1 MRCNMKNYK
10 KSIKVVFSICLALCI
25 LSNCMLI
32 AYSKT
37 ESTNSENIQIIG
49 DKLYDILNNS
59 ADNEKIP
66 VSIWYKDIDQDNVD
80 IMTKEETGYSIDS
93 LSVNMENDIQ
103 SIDNAEQ
110 LKDYLSKTA
119 NQRKIEKTRTD
130 KYINKRRELSR
141 KQYVKA
147 VDKFLNEVSIADD
160 DIIFKS
166 QYAPMVIANM
176 SVNDIKKISENNL
189 VQSIDYHE
197 EPKYEECTKESIA
210 SNTGYNQLVS
220 DFGLTG
226 AGIKVGIVENG
237 YPTVDPELDLT
248 KIHKVGN
255 IGTSGHAANTSK
267 ILMGSESGFAK
278 NIDLYSTN
286 TVYSNIEAML
296 SNGVQLIN
304 VSLSWTLTE
313 DNTTESYAEKEQDK
327 WFNHI
332 VSYHNVTVVAS
343 AGNDGQGSVDNNGNV
358 YRRVASP
365 AMAHNVIAVGAYDDK
380 NTADKSDDV
389 IYPYSSYKNSN
400 GSVRGL
406 EKPDVVMSANIGG
419 NGTSS
424 SAPVLTA
431 MLALMFELKPSVA
444 AFPQTVKA
452 IVLAS
457 CNRKITSY
465 ENDNELNSGLTD
477 KQGAG
482 APDVM
487 LMADI
492 LCQGTYGIG
501 TIEGDETEDSMR
513 FVQLPYGASNMN
525 VSLAWLKENTG
536 DCAGILYSKSNVD
549 LDLSLLRDKTI
560 IKTSNNSYSSTELI
574 TSALAGSGNYEMKVK
589 KYTKYYDETVR
600 YGYAYCSD
608 TSYSKKVSQ
617 EGIYYLKDYQGNY
630 LTFDSNDNSLKL
642 QPFTGEL
649 NQKWLF
655 KKYRKELGVYPCSG
669 DSDKGIGIGSALGG
683 TPVNGTVI
691 KDDVMGVSIYGFE
704 ESGRQDGK
712 TYFYSR
718 SSGKYFRADGSSLVL
733 VMGSNINNLPKNEL
747 WNLEKVGYHLGDVN
761 LDGKINNSDITM
773 LQNFIVHFS
782 TFNNVQ
788 KYLADFDEDGSVNV
802 NDITAMQIK
811 FGL

>member
-1 MRCNMKNYK
+1 MKNYK

-37 ESTNSENIQIIG
+37 ESTNSENTQIIG

-176 SVNDIKKISENNL
+176 SANDIKKISENNL

-226 AGIKVGIVENG
+226 AGVKVGIMEIG
-237 YPTVDPELDLT
+237 YPTADDELDLS

-255 IGTSGHAANTSK
+255 IESSGHAANTSK
-267 ILMGSESGFAK
+267 ILVGSKSGFAHD
-278 NIDLYSTN
+278 IDLYSTN
-286 TVYSNIEAML
+286 ALYSNIEAML
-296 SNGVQLIN
+296 SEGVQLIN
-304 VSLSWTLTE
+304 SSFCWLYSE
-313 DNTTESYAEKEQDK
+313 SNTTQNYAESPYDK

-332 VSYHNVTVVAS
+332 VSYHNVTVIAS
-343 AGNDGQGSVDNNGNV
+343 AGNDGQGSEDSNGNV
-358 YRRVASP
+358 YRRVGSP

-389 IYPYSSYKNSN
+389 LYSYSSYKNSN

-444 AFPQTVKA
+444 AFPQAVKA

-457 CNRKITSY
+457 CNRKIASY

-525 VSLAWLKENTG
+525 VSLTWLKDNTG
-536 DCAGILYSKSNVD
+536 ICSGSTYSKSNVD
-549 LDLSLLRDKTI
+549 LDLSLLRDNSV

-589 KYTKYYDETVR
+589 KYTNDYDETVR

-649 NQKWLF
+649 NQKWLL
-655 KKYRKELGVYPCSG
+655 KKINNGIRFYPCNG
-669 DSDKGIGIGSALGG
+669 DSEEAIVFGDSLASVVVYRTALKSGG
-683 TPVNGTVI
+683 
-691 KDDVMGVSIYGFE
+691 GVPFDIYGFE
-704 ESGRQDGK
+704 TSGRQDGT
-712 TYFYSR
+712 TYIRSGSGYYFT
-718 SSGKYFRADGSSLVL
+718 SSGLLTLSMKPNNGL
-733 VMGSNINNLPKNEL
+733 GSNQL
-747 WNLEKVGYHLGDVN
+747 WYFGKVGYHLGDVN

-802 NDITAMQIK
+802 NDITAMQVK